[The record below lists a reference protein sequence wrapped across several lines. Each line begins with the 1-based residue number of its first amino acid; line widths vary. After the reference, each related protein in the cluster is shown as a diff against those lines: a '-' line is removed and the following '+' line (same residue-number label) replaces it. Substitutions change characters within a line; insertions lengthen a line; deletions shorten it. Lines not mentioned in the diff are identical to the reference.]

1 LRTPILS
8 LARSLNVRGQTFQA
22 LTHPTYARLWWTNWF
37 LYAARMMELVV
48 LSWLVLEITDSP
60 SQVALVGVS
69 RMLPM
74 LSLGLVAGSLAD
86 RFCKVRVLLGVQGLN
101 LIVGCPVLALLIS
114 GNMEVWHVYLA
125 IFLTGTG
132 WTLDFAA
139 RRSYYSELFT
149 PAGLVNAISLDTAS
163 MTGSMMLG
171 PLLGGGLI
179 SLVGFSGTYAV
190 MVAMYLVGFAVILSL
205 ARVGTTRYSPPPNS
219 IVSQVAEAVRVVRAN
234 RTIWATFLV
243 TVVLNFFG
251 FPYMQMVPVIAR
263 DVLGVGE
270 VLFGVLMSSA
280 GMGALTGSLVIASNR
295 VSRQGTVYS
304 LGASLMLAA
313 LFLFAFSQ
321 VYIISVILLF
331 LAGLGTSGFA
341 TMQITIA
348 LRAVSPEM
356 RGRAMGAI
364 AIGIGASPLGMMLVG
379 QLAEVL
385 NTQVALALLTGSG
398 LLVMTLLRWRL
409 PELRDRE
416 TL

>member
-1 LRTPILS
+1 MRIPILS
-8 LARSLNVRGQTFQA
+8 SALSLNVRRQTFQA
-22 LTHPTYARLWWTNWF
+22 LANPIYARLWWTNWL

-74 LSLGLVAGSLAD
+74 FLLGLVAGSLAD
-86 RFCKVRVLLGVQGLN
+86 RFSKVGILVGVQGLN
-101 LIVGCPVLALLIS
+101 LIVSCSVLALLIS
-114 GNMEVWHVYLA
+114 GNMEGWHVYLA

-139 RRSYYSELFT
+139 RRSYYSELFA
-149 PAGLVNAISLDTAS
+149 PAGLVNAVSLDTAS

-171 PLLGGGLI
+171 PLLGGSLI

-190 MVAMYLVGFAVILSL
+190 MVAMYFVGFAVIFSL
-205 ARVGTTRYSPPPNS
+205 VRVGITRHPAPKNS
-219 IVSQVAEAVRVVRAN
+219 IVSQVTEAVRVVRGN

-280 GMGALTGSLVIASNR
+280 GMGALIGSMVIASNS

-313 LFLFAFSQ
+313 IFLFAFSK
-321 VYIISVILLF
+321 VYVISVVLLF

-341 TMQITIA
+341 TMQVTIA

-364 AIGIGASPLGMMLVG
+364 ALGIGASPMGMMLVG
-379 QLAEVL
+379 QLAEAL

-398 LLVMTLLRWRL
+398 LLVMTILRWRL

-416 TL
+416 T

>member
-1 LRTPILS
+1 
-8 LARSLNVRGQTFQA
+8 
-22 LTHPTYARLWWTNWF
+22 
-37 LYAARMMELVV
+37 
-48 LSWLVLEITDSP
+48 
-60 SQVALVGVS
+60 
-69 RMLPM
+69 
-74 LSLGLVAGSLAD
+74 
-86 RFCKVRVLLGVQGLN
+86 
-101 LIVGCPVLALLIS
+101 
-114 GNMEVWHVYLA
+114 
-125 IFLTGTG
+125 
-132 WTLDFAA
+132 
-139 RRSYYSELFT
+139 
-149 PAGLVNAISLDTAS
+149 
-163 MTGSMMLG
+163 
-171 PLLGGGLI
+171 
-179 SLVGFSGTYAV
+179 
-190 MVAMYLVGFAVILSL
+190 AVILSL

-219 IVSQVAEAVRVVRAN
+219 IVSQVAEAVRVVREN